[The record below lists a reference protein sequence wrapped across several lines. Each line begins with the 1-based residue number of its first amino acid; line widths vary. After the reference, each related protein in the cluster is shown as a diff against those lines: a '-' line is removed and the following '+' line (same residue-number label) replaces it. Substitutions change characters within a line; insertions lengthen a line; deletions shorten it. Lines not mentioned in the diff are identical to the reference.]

1 MRRWVAWVLAGCLV
15 AVLSPAASAQEGSAE
30 AERAFQ
36 KGKGY
41 TYAKKYRPAVKHLS
55 KAVEADPN
63 NAAAYYYLGYTY
75 YLQKKHALA
84 REAFAKA
91 YALDPDYSPLQ

>member
-1 MRRWVAWVLAGCLV
+1 MRRWMIGVLAGGLLIG
-15 AVLSPAASAQEGSAE
+15 LSTTAYAQESSAE
-30 AERAFQ
+30 ADRAFQ

-41 TYAKKYRPAVKHLS
+41 CYAKKYRPAVKHLT
-55 KAVEADPN
+55 KAVETDPQRAD
-63 NAAAYYYLGYTY
+63 AYYYLGYTY
-75 YLQKKHALA
+75 YKQKKHALA

>member
-1 MRRWVAWVLAGCLV
+1 MRRWMVWAMAGCLV
-15 AVLSPAASAQEGSAE
+15 AVLSPAAYAQEISAE
-30 AERAFQ
+30 ADRAFR

-41 TYAKKYRPAVKHLS
+41 CYAKKYRPAVKHLT
-55 KAVEADPN
+55 KAVETDPQRAD
-63 NAAAYYYLGYTY
+63 AYYFLGYTY
-75 YLQKKHALA
+75 YKQKKHALA